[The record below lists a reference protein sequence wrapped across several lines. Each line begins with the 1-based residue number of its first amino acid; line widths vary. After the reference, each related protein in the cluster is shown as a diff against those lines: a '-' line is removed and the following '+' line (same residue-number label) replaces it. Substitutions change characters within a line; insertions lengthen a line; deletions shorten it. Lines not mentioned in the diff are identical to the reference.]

1 MTIDRRRL
9 LAGSIAGAATLALN
23 GAPAWAQSFPTVEE
37 VLFDP
42 QIPALGNP
50 KGDVTIAEF
59 FDYQCPYCKKGHADL
74 KKVLEKDGNVRLV
87 MKDWPIFGE
96 VSFHAANM
104 VLAAQETDQYEKAM
118 DALMATP
125 GRLQKK
131 QIDELLAQAGIDL
144 AALQKGYK
152 KIRVRIDGILNRN
165 MDQANAFGFGGT
177 PSFIVGTRIFH
188 GVMDE
193 KALTQA
199 IADARAG

>member
-144 AALQKGYK
+144 AALQKGYR

>member
-23 GAPAWAQSFPTVEE
+23 SAPAWAQSFPTVEE

>member
-1 MTIDRRRL
+1 MTIDRRSL
-9 LAGSIAGAATLALN
+9 LAGSMAGAATLVLS
-23 GAPAWAQSFPTVEE
+23 GAPAPAQSFPTVEE

-42 QIPALGNP
+42 QIPVLGNP

-59 FDYQCPYCKKGHADL
+59 FDYQCPYCKKGHPAL
-74 KKVLEKDGNVRLV
+74 MKAVKKDGNVRLV

-96 VSFHAANM
+96 ASFHASNM
-104 VLAAQETDQYEKAM
+104 VLAAQETDQYELAM
-118 DALMATP
+118 HALMATP
-125 GRLQKK
+125 GRLRTR
-131 QIDELLAQAGIDL
+131 QIDELLAKAGIDL

-152 KIRVRIDGILNRN
+152 RIRGRIDGILNRN

-193 KALTQA
+193 KALTRA